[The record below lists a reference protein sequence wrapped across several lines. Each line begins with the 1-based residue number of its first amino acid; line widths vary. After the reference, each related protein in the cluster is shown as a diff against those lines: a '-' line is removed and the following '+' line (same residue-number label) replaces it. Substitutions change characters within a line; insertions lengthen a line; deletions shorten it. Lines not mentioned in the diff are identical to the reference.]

1 MKGSSGMPYGLYI
14 SAEGAVAQ
22 NRRMEVLANNIAN
35 VDTAG
40 FKRQLA
46 IFQARYSEAIEQGS
60 DYSGSRTINDLGGGV
75 LVRET
80 KTDFSPGAIRRT
92 GLETD
97 VAIDG
102 DGFFQVQKGNQIY
115 LTRAGAFEITA
126 EGQLVTPDGYPVLS
140 NDGEPIAIGPDAG
153 PWRINDAGGIEQDG
167 AVTNLGIVRPP
178 SLDQLEHV
186 GENLFALPP
195 RVEAEPVP
203 DEERQVRSGYVEQ
216 SSVRATREMM
226 DLIECS
232 RAFEANTTMIKNQD
246 QMLGN
251 LVSRALR
258 VQA

>member
-1 MKGSSGMPYGLYI
+1 MPYGLYI

-22 NRRMEVLANNIAN
+22 NRRMEVLSNNIAN
-35 VDTAG
+35 VETAG

-46 IFQARYSEAIEQGS
+46 IFQARFSQAIEQGS
-60 DYSGSRTINDLGGGV
+60 DYSGSRTINDIGGGV
-75 LVRET
+75 MVRET
-80 KTDFSPGAIRRT
+80 KTDFSPGPLRRT

-102 DGFFQVQKGNQIY
+102 TGFFQVQKGDQTY

-126 EGQLVTPDGYPVLS
+126 EGQLTTPDGYSVLS
-140 NDGEPIAIGPDAG
+140 PDGEPIAIEPG
-153 PWRINDAGGIEQDG
+153 PWNINGAGEIEQNG
-167 AVTNLGIVRPP
+167 GVVGSLGLVRPP
-178 SLDQLEHV
+178 LLDQLEHV

-203 DEERQVRSGYVEQ
+203 DEERQVRSGFVEQ
-216 SSVRATREMM
+216 SGVRPALEMM

-251 LVSRALR
+251 LISRALR
-258 VQA
+258 VQS

>member
-1 MKGSSGMPYGLYI
+1 MPYGLYI

-46 IFQARYSEAIEQGS
+46 IFQARYSEAIEQGI
-60 DYSGSRTINDLGGGV
+60 DYSGSRSINDLGGGV
-75 LVRET
+75 MVRET
-80 KTDFSPGAIRRT
+80 KTDFSPGPLRST

-102 DGFFQVQKGNQIY
+102 DGFFQVQKGNETF
-115 LTRAGAFEITA
+115 LTRAGAFEITN
-126 EGQLVTPDGYPVLS
+126 EGALTTPDGYPVLS
-140 NDGEPIAIGPDAG
+140 SDGEPIVIAEDGGA
-153 PWRINDAGGIEQDG
+153 WRINDAGGIEQG
-167 AVTNLGIVRPP
+167 GGIIANLALVRAP

-186 GENLFALPP
+186 GENLFALPD
-195 RVEAEPVP
+195 RVAADAVP
-203 DEERQVRSGYVEQ
+203 DEERQVRSGFVEQ
-216 SSVRATREMM
+216 SSVRSTREMM

-232 RAFEANTTMIKNQD
+232 RAFEANTSMIKNQD
-246 QMLGN
+246 QMIGT

-258 VQA
+258 VQS